1 MPIVRP
7 WTLSVALAL
16 LAWVLP
22 FQALS
27 ASIVVDA
34 RTGVVLASNEPTLRW
49 PPASLTK
56 LMTLYLTFAAIE
68 DGSLKL
74 DQILVV
80 SAHAAGQLGSRL
92 GLAAGDKITVQD
104 AIFAVVTQ
112 SGNDAAMVLAEAVSG
127 SEGTFVEAMNVEAQA
142 LGLEQSYFVNP
153 TGLPD
158 ARQSTSAR
166 DMALLAKA
174 LWKDYPMHYHFFGAR
189 SMRFA
194 HRDLPTVNG
203 FLFSY
208 QGADGLKTGTTC
220 DAGHNLVASAS
231 RDGFRLIGVVLGAD
245 DNGARIAGMGK
256 LLNDGF
262 RAAVSE
268 HGIDL
273 AALRSSSA
281 EPRRSWMGGGSCLSG
296 ASSSPAP
303 PSPPALPGWG
313 LVLGAY
319 AQDFRAQRQA
329 ELVKES
335 LSLPSGI
342 GQPKVIPLQDGKYYA
357 ALLIGLG
364 EDRATAVCLTL
375 RQSGSRCVKLNPS
388 ELNDADAS
396 WRK

>member
-1 MPIVRP
+1 MPFVHP

-16 LAWVLP
+16 LAWALP

-27 ASIVVDA
+27 ANIVVDA
-34 RTGVVLASNEPTLRW
+34 QTGVVLASNEPTLRW

-74 DQILVV
+74 DQVLDV

-92 GLAAGDKITVQD
+92 GLAAGDKITAQD
-104 AIFAVVTQ
+104 AILAVVTQ

-127 SEGTFVEAMNVEAQA
+127 SEATFVDAMNVEAQA

-158 ARQSTSAR
+158 SRQSTSAR

-174 LWKDYPMHYHFFGAR
+174 LWTDYPMHYHFFGAR
-189 SMRFA
+189 SMQFA

-203 FLFSY
+203 FLVSY

-231 RDGFRLIGVVLGAD
+231 RDGFHLIGVVLGAD
-245 DNGARIAGMGK
+245 DNGARIAGMSK

-262 RAAVSE
+262 DAAVNES
-268 HGIDL
+268 GIDIV
-273 AALRSSSA
+273 ALRSSSS
-281 EPRRSWMGGGSCLSG
+281 EPRRSWMGAGSCLTG
-296 ASSSPAP
+296 TPLSPAP
-303 PSPPALPGWG
+303 TSPPALPGWG

-329 ELVKES
+329 ELVRDS
-335 LSLPSGI
+335 LGLPRGI
-342 GQPKVIPLQDGKYYA
+342 GQPKFIPLQNGKYYA
-357 ALLIGLG
+357 ALLVGLN
-364 EDRATAVCLTL
+364 EDRATAACQRL

-388 ELNDADAS
+388 ELNDPAAS
-396 WRK
+396 WRN

>member
-1 MPIVRP
+1 MPFVHP

-16 LAWVLP
+16 LAWALP

-27 ASIVVDA
+27 ANIVVDA
-34 RTGVVLASNEPTLRW
+34 QTGVVLASNEPTLRW

-68 DGSLKL
+68 RGSLKL
-74 DQILVV
+74 DQVLDV

-92 GLAAGDKITVQD
+92 GLTAGDKITVQD
-104 AIFAVVTQ
+104 AILAVVTQ

-127 SEGTFVEAMNVEAQA
+127 SEATFVDAMNVEAQA

-158 ARQSTSAR
+158 SRQSTSAR

-174 LWKDYPMHYHFFGAR
+174 LWTDYPMHYHFFGAR
-189 SMRFA
+189 SMQFA

-203 FLFSY
+203 FLVSY

-231 RDGFRLIGVVLGAD
+231 RDGFHLIGVVLGAD
-245 DNGARIAGMGK
+245 DNGARILGMSK

-262 RAAVSE
+262 HAAVNES
-268 HGIDL
+268 GIDIV
-273 AALRSSSA
+273 ALRSSSS
-281 EPRRSWMGGGSCLSG
+281 EPRRSWMGAGSCLTG

-303 PSPPALPGWG
+303 TSPPALPGWG

-319 AQDFRAQRQA
+319 VQDFRAQRQA
-329 ELVKES
+329 ELVRDS
-335 LSLPSGI
+335 LGLPRGI
-342 GQPKVIPLQDGKYYA
+342 GQPKFIPLQNGKYYA
-357 ALLIGLG
+357 ALLVGLN
-364 EDRATAVCLTL
+364 EDRATAACQRL

-388 ELNDADAS
+388 ELNDPAAS
-396 WRK
+396 WRN